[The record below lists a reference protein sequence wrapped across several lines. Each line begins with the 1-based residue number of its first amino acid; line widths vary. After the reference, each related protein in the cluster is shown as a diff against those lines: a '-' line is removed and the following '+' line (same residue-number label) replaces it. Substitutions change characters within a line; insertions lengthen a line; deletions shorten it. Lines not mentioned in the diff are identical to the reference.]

1 MRHWG
6 RRRSRRQQAR
16 TVECGFESAMS
27 LSDIRSGDPSRQ
39 MTDEKMEQVRE
50 LLFGDYER
58 ESEARVAILENRI
71 RDLELSLHRRLDAMQ
86 ARLDAISAEL
96 DVTHRQTLDELGDGL
111 QELAARIKRPST
123 DG

>member
-1 MRHWG
+1 
-6 RRRSRRQQAR
+6 
-16 TVECGFESAMS
+16 MS

-58 ESEARVAILENRI
+58 ESDARVAILENRI